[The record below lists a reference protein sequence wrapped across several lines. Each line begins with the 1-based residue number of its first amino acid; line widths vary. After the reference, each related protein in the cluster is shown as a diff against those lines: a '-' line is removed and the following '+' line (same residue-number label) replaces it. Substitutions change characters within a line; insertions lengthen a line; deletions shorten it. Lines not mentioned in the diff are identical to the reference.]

1 MDVWKPVQFSRD
13 DLKMTWEIR
22 EIWNVVLYF
31 LRLVFLLHIQDKE
44 NHKVERE
51 QISKKTGK
59 VSLRK
64 KLQIIL
70 RPFGRFFLCLL

>member
-13 DLKMTWEIR
+13 DLKMTCEIR

-31 LRLVFLLHIQDKE
+31 LLLVFLLHIQDKK

-59 VSLRK
+59 VSLW
-64 KLQIIL
+64 
-70 RPFGRFFLCLL
+70 